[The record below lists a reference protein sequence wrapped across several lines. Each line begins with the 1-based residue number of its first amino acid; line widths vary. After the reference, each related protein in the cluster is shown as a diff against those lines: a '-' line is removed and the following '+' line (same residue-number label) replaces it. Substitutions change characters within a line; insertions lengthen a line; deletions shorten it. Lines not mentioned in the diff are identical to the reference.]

1 MIEIFRDIRS
11 VGFDLDNTLYANDSR
26 IDDLIRNEIS
36 RVILERRPDLETVQ
50 GVRAVYDGVY
60 EAEGSWTRILQ
71 GLNVEDPSGIM
82 NRFISNPEILD
93 YIERDD
99 LLVSVLEKIAERY
112 DCFLITNSPR
122 DLSFQ
127 KLVRIGIDPRIFGHI
142 TCGDDPGSTPKVD
155 GRVFKGFLGQSRHLP
170 GQHVYIGDG
179 LKSDVIPARNCGMK
193 TVAVGS
199 QIAEAD
205 RSVYKIHE
213 IEELLL

>member
-1 MIEIFRDIRS
+1 MIDIFRDIRA

-26 IDDLIRNEIS
+26 IDDLIRNEVS
-36 RVILERRPDLETVQ
+36 RVILERRPDLKTIQ
-50 GVRAVYDGVY
+50 RVREVYDEVY

-82 NRFISNPEILD
+82 SGFISNPEILE

-99 LLVSVLEKIAERY
+99 LLGGILERVDERY

-127 KLVRIGIDPRIFGHI
+127 KLARIGIDPCMFGHI
-142 TCGDDPGSTPKVD
+142 SCGDDPGSTPKVD
-155 GRVFKGFLGQSRHLP
+155 GHVFRTLLGRSRHLP
-170 GQHVYIGDG
+170 GQHVYVGDG
-179 LKSDVIPARNCGMK
+179 LNTDVIPAKNCGMM

-199 QIAEAD
+199 LISEAD
-205 RSVYKIHE
+205 FSIDSIHE
-213 IEELLL
+213 IEKLLL